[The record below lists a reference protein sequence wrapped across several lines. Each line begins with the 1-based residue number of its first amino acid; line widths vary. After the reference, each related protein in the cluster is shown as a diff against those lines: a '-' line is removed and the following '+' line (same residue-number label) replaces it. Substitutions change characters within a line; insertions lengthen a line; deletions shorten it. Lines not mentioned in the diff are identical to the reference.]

1 MPWEKMKDHVD
12 SRMSNS
18 VTTLKLKQLWHLED
32 TNLMEEQ
39 LGLISLNLR
48 EEVAVAEAAA
58 EEEAIAAVVEV
69 LVIEVAEVEA
79 SVAEE
84 AAAEAAAVV
93 AEEAL
98 TEELA
103 EAEDPSPHSQAPE
116 SCYEQGSHSSYFG
129 EYIF

>member
-1 MPWEKMKDHVD
+1 MKDHVD

-18 VTTLKLKQLWHLED
+18 LHMLKLKQLWHLEERH
-32 TNLMEEQ
+32 LMEEQ

-48 EEVAVAEAAA
+48 EEVAVAEVAA
-58 EEEAIAAVVEV
+58 EEEAIAAVEV
-69 LVIEVAEVEA
+69 AVALIEVAEAEA

-84 AAAEAAAVV
+84 AAAEAAAVA

-103 EAEDPSPHSQAPE
+103 EAEDSSPHSQAPE

-129 EYIF
+129 EYLF

>member
-1 MPWEKMKDHVD
+1 MKDHVD

-58 EEEAIAAVVEV
+58 EEEAIAAVEV
-69 LVIEVAEVEA
+69 ALIEVAEVEA

-103 EAEDPSPHSQAPE
+103 EAEDPSPHSLAPE
-116 SCYEQGSHSSYFG
+116 RCYEQGSHSSYFG